1 MNFINIHNHS
11 HFSLLDALSRPK
23 QLAKFA
29 KENQQSAIALT
40 DHGNMYSACEFF
52 KACKSEGVKPIIG
65 CEFYISKD
73 RFIKDSTN
81 RYCNTIVLYAK
92 NHTGYLNLIELVTKS
107 YLEGFYYVP
116 RIDRKLLSG
125 HCQGLVCVSGG
136 VQSELSQAL
145 LAENSDAALDCIQYY
160 KENFEDYFLE
170 ILPPST
176 HEKQSELNSQILELA
191 KAHQL
196 KTVIGCDSHYL
207 YKEDKTAHDVVVC
220 IQSGR
225 SLDEQDRPRY
235 NGDFH
240 LRTLEQIQEEFASTD
255 IDLDTQMQNLKSF
268 EELFELTIEFNQNL
282 LPKFE
287 TPDQLPADTYLR
299 QLCEEGLEKKYT
311 EAEKKDAY
319 ERLNYELSVIESM
332 GFVDYFL
339 IVWDFVKFAK
349 DKGIMVGPGRGSAA
363 GSIIAYCLDITT
375 VDPLLYG
382 LYFERFLNPERV
394 SMPDVDI
401 DFADTRREEV
411 MDYVVE
417 RYGRL
422 NVAQIITFGTMS
434 AKAVV
439 RDVGRALGMQYQD
452 VDRIAKLV
460 PPPVL
465 GKYEPLKKSVEDAPE
480 LSMAYKNEE
489 ATKRLM
495 DFAIKLEGTVRH
507 TGTHACA
514 VIIAQEPLTHFTP
527 LQPASGRE
535 NSIVTQYSMKPLEDI
550 GLLKMDFLGLKNLTI
565 LEIALKNIMDRH
577 NVDIDIDNLPLD
589 DEKTYELLTVGLTT
603 GVFQLESAGM
613 KRYLK
618 ELKPSRLQDIIAMNA
633 LYRPGPMDYIPQYI
647 NGKHDPKS
655 IKYMHPVFEPI
666 LEETYGVGVYQEQI
680 LRIARDFAGFSLG
693 EADLLRRAVG
703 KKIPELLAEQ
713 KAKFC
718 DGAKTNGHDPEF
730 AAQVFTD
737 VIEPFAGYGFNKAHA
752 TCYAYIAYQTA
763 YLKANYTV
771 EFMAALLT
779 ADLESTDRVVI
790 EIQECDDLGI
800 DVLPPDINESS
811 VNFTVTDEKTI
822 RFGLGA
828 IKGLGTKTVE
838 QIIDIRIQAGKF
850 ESLEDF
856 AQKVPSELLN
866 KKTIQALAY
875 AGAFDKFGSR
885 HQIAN
890 SYEIINK
897 YSKQHT
903 DMRNAGQGSLFD
915 MMDTPQ
921 QTQNLSLTQ
930 VEPLTDFQILSKE
943 KEVLGL
949 YVSAHPLKGLGSYL
963 SQKYKPINEISDDD
977 LEKKVKLCGM
987 VTNYRK
993 FYTKAS
999 KQMMTFTLE
1008 DLTGSIDVVCFP
1020 RGMSQIKE
1028 EIAPDDFFVCY
1039 GTISRRDGFQLML
1052 TNVQK
1057 VSLDV
1062 MKESALESDS
1072 FDHSTEEF
1080 VIEIPDHVS
1089 KTNLAKL
1096 KELLNDNKGE
1106 TPVKLVVNS
1115 NTESPKMISLK
1126 SGLTLTP
1133 SIRSQIMTLL
1143 K

>member
-1 MNFINIHNHS
+1 MNFINIHNHT
-11 HFSLLDALSRPK
+11 HYSLLDALSRPK
-23 QLAKFA
+23 HLAKFA
-29 KENQQSAIALT
+29 SDNKQPAIAIT
-40 DHGNMYSACEFF
+40 DHGNLYGACEFF
-52 KACKSEGVKPIIG
+52 KYCKSENIKPIIG
-65 CEFYISKD
+65 CEIYISKD

-81 RYCNTIVLYAK
+81 RYSNTILLYAK

-116 RIDRKLLSG
+116 RIDHKLLAG
-125 HCQGLVCVSGG
+125 HTEGLACVSAGFQG
-136 VQSELSQAL
+136 EICQFL
-145 LAENSDAALDCIQYY
+145 LAENFEKAEEIAQKYKDLFDDYY
-160 KENFEDYFLE
+160 LE
-170 ILPPST
+170 ILPPKT
-176 HEKQSELNSQILELA
+176 HPKQEQINSQIIEISKKLDIPV
-191 KAHQL
+191 
-196 KTVIGCDSHYL
+196 VIGCDSHYVDI
-207 YKEDKTAHDVVVC
+207 KDKQSHDVLVC

-225 SLDEQDRPRY
+225 NVDEIDRPKY
-235 NGDFH
+235 EGDMH
-240 LRTLEQIQEEFASTD
+240 LRTKVDIELEFKGLPDLEKYMQNTVEFA
-255 IDLDTQMQNLKSF
+255 DLFSL
-268 EELFELTIEFNQNL
+268 EIEFGQNL

-287 TPDQLPADTYLR
+287 TPDNKPADSYLR
-299 QLCEEGLEKKYT
+299 ELCELGLDEKYSLD
-311 EAEKKDAY
+311 EKPAAI

-332 GFVDYFL
+332 GFIDYFL

-375 VDPLLYG
+375 VDPLKYG

-439 RDVGRALGMQYQD
+439 RDVGRALGYLYAD

-465 GKYEPLKKSVEDAPE
+465 GKYEPLIKSVEEAPD
-480 LSMAYKNEE
+480 LSLAYKAEP

-527 LQPASGRE
+527 MQPASGRE

-565 LEIALKNIMDRH
+565 LEIALEIIKQRH
-577 NVDIDIDNLPLD
+577 NVEIDIDNLNLE
-589 DEKTYELLTVGLTT
+589 DEKTYELLSIGLTT
-603 GVFQLESAGM
+603 GVFQLESNGM

-618 ELKPSRLQDIIAMNA
+618 ELKPSRLEDIIAMNA

-647 NGKHDPKS
+647 QGKHDPKS
-655 IKYMHPVFEPI
+655 IKYMDPVFEPI

-713 KAKFC
+713 KAKFVE
-718 DGAKTNGHDPEF
+718 GAQANGHDGEF
-730 AAQVFTD
+730 AAKVFTD

-790 EIQECDDLGI
+790 EIEECAELGI
-800 DVLPPDINESS
+800 NVLPPDINESS
-811 VNFTVTDEKTI
+811 LNFTVIDESNI

-838 QIIDIRIQAGKF
+838 QIIAIRNEVGAF

-856 AQKVPSELLN
+856 AQKVPPELLN
-866 KKTIQALAY
+866 KKSIQALSY

-897 YSKQHT
+897 YSKQHET
-903 DMRNAGQGSLFD
+903 ARNSGQSSLFD
-915 MMDTPQ
+915 MFESTTSADKLELLP
-921 QTQNLSLTQ
+921 
-930 VEPLTDFQILSKE
+930 VEPLTDFQILTHE
-943 KEVLGL
+943 KDVLGL
-949 YVSAHPLKGLGSYL
+949 YVSSHPLKGLGTYL
-963 SQKYKPINEISDDD
+963 SKKYNQVSDLNEDFID
-977 LEKKVKLCGM
+977 KKVKMCGM
-987 VTNYRK
+987 ITNYRK
-993 FYTKAS
+993 FYTKNS

-1008 DLTGSIDVVCFP
+1008 DLTGSIDVVCFA
-1020 RGMSQIKE
+1020 RNLNSLKDE
-1028 EIAPDDFFVCY
+1028 VHPDEFFVCY
-1039 GTISRRDGFQLML
+1039 GTVGKRDNFQLRL
-1052 TNVQK
+1052 DQVQK
-1057 VSLDV
+1057 VSLDK

-1072 FDHSTEEF
+1072 FEHQKETF
-1080 VIEIPDHVS
+1080 EISIPKDTS
-1089 KTNLAKL
+1089 KTNLSKL
-1096 KELLNDNKGE
+1096 KEILASNPGE
-1106 TPVKLVVNS
+1106 TPVCLILENIDGSSKSIN
-1115 NTESPKMISLK
+1115 LK
-1126 SGLTLTP
+1126 SGITLTP
-1133 SIRSQIMTLL
+1133 AVKSQIMSLL

>member
-1 MNFINIHNHS
+1 MSFINIHNHT
-11 HFSLLDALSRPK
+11 HYSLLDALSRPK
-23 QLAKFA
+23 QLAKYA
-29 KENQQSAIALT
+29 KENGQSAIGIT
-40 DHGNMYSACEFF
+40 DHGNLYAACEFF

-81 RYCNTIVLYAK
+81 RYCNTVLLYAK
-92 NHTGYLNLIELVTKS
+92 NHTGYLNLIELVSKS

-125 HCQGLVCVSGG
+125 HTEGLICVSGG
-136 VQSELSQAL
+136 IQSELSEAIL
-145 LAENSDAALDCIQYY
+145 TENDEKIEKCIDFY
-160 KENFEDYFLE
+160 KTNFENYFLE
-170 ILPPST
+170 ILPEST
-176 HEKQSELNSQILELA
+176 HDKQSFVNQKILDLSNSHELPVL
-191 KAHQL
+191 
-196 KTVIGCDSHYL
+196 IGCDSHYL
-207 YKEDKTAHDVVVC
+207 NLEDKPSHDVLVC

-225 SLDEQDRPRY
+225 PVDQQDRPRY
-235 NGDFH
+235 NGNMH
-240 LRTLEQIQEEFASTD
+240 LRTLDEITKEFESID
-255 IDLDTQMQNLKSF
+255 INPYLENLKKF
-268 EELFELTIEFNQNL
+268 EDLFELNIEFNQNL
-282 LPKFE
+282 LPKFD
-287 TPDQLPADTYLR
+287 TPDQIPADKYLR
-299 QLCEEGLEKKYT
+299 QLCEQGLEEKYS
-311 EAEKKDAY
+311 EEEKKSAY
-319 ERLNYELSVIESM
+319 DRLNYELSVIESM

-349 DKGIMVGPGRGSAA
+349 DRGIMVGPGRGSAA

-375 VDPLLYG
+375 VDPLKYG

-439 RDVGRALGMQYQD
+439 RDVGRALGMEYSS
-452 VDRIAKLV
+452 VDRVAKLV
-460 PPPVL
+460 PPPVF

-480 LSMAYKNEE
+480 LSMAYKNEDQ
-489 ATKRLM
+489 TKRLM

-514 VIIAQEPLTHFTP
+514 VIIAQEPLTNFTP

-535 NSIVTQYSMKPLEDI
+535 NSIVTQYSMKPLEEI

-565 LEIALKNIMDRH
+565 LEIALENIKQRH
-577 NVDIDIDNLPLD
+577 GIDIDIDNIPLD
-589 DEKTYELLTVGLTT
+589 DSKTYDLLTVGLTT
-603 GVFQLESAGM
+603 GVFQLESNGM

-618 ELKPSRLQDIIAMNA
+618 ELRPSRLEDIIAMNA
-633 LYRPGPMDYIPQYI
+633 LYRPGPMEYIPQYI

-680 LRIARDFAGFSLG
+680 LRIARDFSGFSLG

-718 DGAKTNGHDPEF
+718 DGAKANGHDPEF
-730 AAQVFTD
+730 AAKVFTD

-763 YLKANYTV
+763 YLKANYTT

-790 EIQECDDLGI
+790 EIQECEDLGI
-800 DVLPPDINESS
+800 KVLPPEINESS
-811 VNFTVTDEKTI
+811 VNFTVTDDSTI

-838 QIIDIRIQAGKF
+838 RIIEIRNELGKF
-850 ESLEDF
+850 ESMEDF
-856 AQKVPSELLN
+856 AQKVPPELLN

-875 AGAFDKFGSR
+875 AGAFDSFGSR

-890 SYEIINK
+890 SFDIINK
-897 YSKQHT
+897 YSKQHS

-915 MMDTPQ
+915 MFDGPSQ
-921 QTQNLSLTQ
+921 VERLSLTQ
-930 VEPLTDFQILSKE
+930 VEALSDFQILSKE

-949 YVSAHPLKGLGSYL
+949 YVSSHPLKGLGSYL
-963 SQKYKPINEISDDD
+963 SQKYLQISTITEDDID
-977 LEKKVKLCGM
+977 KKVKICGM
-987 VTNYRK
+987 VTNFRK
-993 FYTKAS
+993 FYTKTS

-1008 DLTGSIDVVCFP
+1008 DLSGSIDVVCFP
-1020 RGMSQIKE
+1020 RSMGALKAE
-1028 EIAPDDFFVCY
+1028 VAEDDFFVCY
-1039 GTISRRDGFQLML
+1039 GNISKRDNFQLML
-1052 TNVQK
+1052 NQVQK

-1062 MKESALESDS
+1062 MKQSALESEA
-1072 FDHSTEEF
+1072 FDHSKEEF
-1080 VIEIPDHVS
+1080 VIEIPSHVS
-1089 KTNLAKL
+1089 KKNLTQL
-1096 KELLNDNKGE
+1096 KQILNDNQGE
-1106 TPVKLVVNS
+1106 TPVKLIVNADS
-1115 NTESPKMISLK
+1115 ASPKTISLK
-1126 SGLTLTP
+1126 SGLTLSP
-1133 SIRSQIMTLL
+1133 SVKSQIKALL

>member
-1 MNFINIHNHS
+1 MNFINIHNHT

-23 QLAKFA
+23 HLAKFA
-29 KENQQSAIALT
+29 SDNKQPAIALT
-40 DHGNMYSACEFF
+40 DHGNLYGACEFF
-52 KACKSEGVKPIIG
+52 KYCKNEGVKPIIG
-65 CEFYISKD
+65 CEVYISRD
-73 RFIKDSTN
+73 RFVKDSTN
-81 RYCNTIVLYAK
+81 RYSNTLLLYAQ

-116 RIDRKLLSG
+116 RIDNKLLSG
-125 HCQGLVCVSGG
+125 HTEGLVCVSAGFQG
-136 VQSELSQAL
+136 EICQYL
-145 LAENSDAALDCIQYY
+145 LAEN
-160 KENFEDYFLE
+160 FEKAFETAKAYNSMFEKYFLE

-176 HEKQSELNSQILELA
+176 HPKQSIINNQIIDIA
-191 KAHQL
+191 NQL
-196 KTVIGCDSHYL
+196 DIPVVIGCDSHYVDI
-207 YKEDKTAHDVVVC
+207 KDKQSHDVLVC

-225 SLDEQDRPRY
+225 NVDDADRPKY
-235 NGDFH
+235 EGDMQ
-240 LRTLEQIQEEFASTD
+240 LRTKVDIEMEFKDFPNLEQYMQNTLEFAD
-255 IDLDTQMQNLKSF
+255 
-268 EELFELTIEFNQNL
+268 LFELEIEFGQNL

-287 TPDQLPADTYLR
+287 TPDDIPADNYLR
-299 QLCEEGLEKKYT
+299 QLCEEGLHAKYPT
-311 EAEKKDAY
+311 EEHTSAF

-375 VDPLLYG
+375 VDPLKYG

-439 RDVGRALGMQYQD
+439 RDVGRALGFPYAD

-465 GKYEPLKKSVEDAPE
+465 GKYEPLTKSVDDAPD
-480 LSMAYKNEE
+480 LSLAYKGEP

-527 LQPASGRE
+527 MQPASGRE

-565 LEIALKNIMDRH
+565 LEVALNIIKDRH
-577 NVDIDIDNLPLD
+577 NVDIDIDNVDLHD
-589 DEKTYELLTVGLTT
+589 KKTFELFSAGLTT
-603 GVFQLESAGM
+603 GVFQLESNGM

-618 ELKPSRLQDIIAMNA
+618 DLRPSRLEDIIAMNA

-647 NGKHDPKS
+647 QGKHDPKS
-655 IKYMHPVFEPI
+655 IKYMDPVFEPI
-666 LEETYGVGVYQEQI
+666 LKETYGVGVYQEQI

-713 KAKFC
+713 KAKFVE
-718 DGAKTNGHDPEF
+718 GAESNGHDPDF
-730 AAQVFTD
+730 AAKVFTD

-790 EIQECDDLGI
+790 EIEECAELGI
-800 DVLPPDINESS
+800 NVLPPDINESS
-811 VNFTVTDEKTI
+811 LNFTVIDESNI

-838 QIIDIRIQAGKF
+838 QIIEIRNESGPF

-856 AQKVPSELLN
+856 AQKVPPELLN
-866 KKTIQALAY
+866 KKSIQALAY

-890 SYEIINK
+890 SFELINK
-897 YSKQHT
+897 YSKQHET
-903 DMRNAGQGSLFD
+903 ARNSGQSSLFD
-915 MMDTPQ
+915 MFES
-921 QTQNLSLTQ
+921 TQSADKLELLP
-930 VEPLTDFQILSKE
+930 VEPLSDFQILTHE
-943 KEVLGL
+943 KDVLGL
-949 YVSAHPLKGLGSYL
+949 YVSSHPLKGLGKYL
-963 SQKYKPINEISDDD
+963 SRKYNQVSDLNDD
-977 LEKKVKLCGM
+977 FVDKKVKMCGM

-993 FYTKAS
+993 FYTKNS

-1008 DLTGSIDVVCFP
+1008 DLTGSIDVVCFA
-1020 RGMSQIKE
+1020 RNLNSLKE
-1028 EIAPDDFFVCY
+1028 EVCPDGFFVCY
-1039 GTISRRDGFQLML
+1039 GTVGKRDNFQLRL
-1052 TNVQK
+1052 DQVQK
-1057 VSLDV
+1057 VSLDK

-1072 FDHSTEEF
+1072 FEHQTEVFEI
-1080 VIEIPDHVS
+1080 VIPKETS
-1089 KTNLAKL
+1089 KSNLSKL
-1096 KELLNDNKGE
+1096 KEVLSNNAGE
-1106 TPVKLVVNS
+1106 TPVCLKLENIDGTTKTI
-1115 NTESPKMISLK
+1115 NLK
-1126 SGLTLTP
+1126 SGITLTP
-1133 SIRSQIMTLL
+1133 AVKSQIMSLL

>member
-1 MNFINIHNHS
+1 MNFINIHNHT
-11 HFSLLDALSRPK
+11 HYSLLDALSRPK

-29 KENQQSAIALT
+29 SDNKQPAIALT
-40 DHGNMYSACEFF
+40 DHGNLYGACEFF
-52 KACKSEGVKPIIG
+52 KYCKAEGVKPIIG
-65 CEFYISKD
+65 CEVYVSRD

-81 RYCNTIVLYAK
+81 RYSQTLLLYAK
-92 NHTGYLNLIELVTKS
+92 NHAGYLNLIELVTKS

-116 RIDRKLLSG
+116 RIDKKLLAG
-125 HCQGLVCVSGG
+125 HTEGLVCVSAGFQG
-136 VQSELSQAL
+136 EICQFL
-145 LAENSDAALDCIQYY
+145 LAENFDKALEVAQSYKTLFKDYY
-160 KENFEDYFLE
+160 LE

-176 HEKQSELNSQILELA
+176 HPKQVIINNQIIEISKKLDIPV
-191 KAHQL
+191 
-196 KTVIGCDSHYL
+196 VIGCDSHYVDVQ
-207 YKEDKTAHDVVVC
+207 DKQSHDVLVC

-225 SLDEQDRPRY
+225 NVDETDRPKY
-235 NGDFH
+235 EGNMQ
-240 LRTLEQIQEEFASTD
+240 LRTNVDIEMEFKELPE
-255 IDLDTQMQNLKSF
+255 LDKYMQNTLDF
-268 EELFELTIEFNQNL
+268 ADLFELQIEFGQNL
-282 LPKFE
+282 LPKFD
-287 TPDQLPADTYLR
+287 TPKNVPADQYLR
-299 QLCEEGLEKKYT
+299 ELCEQGLKNKYT
-311 EAEKKDAY
+311 NEEQESAY
-319 ERLNYELSVIESM
+319 ERLNYELSVIEDM

-375 VDPLLYG
+375 VDPLKYG

-439 RDVGRALGMQYQD
+439 RDVGRALGFAYAD
-452 VDRIAKLV
+452 VDRIAKLI

-465 GKYEPLKKSVEDAPE
+465 GKYEPLSKSVEDAPD
-480 LSMAYKNEE
+480 LSLAYKNEPE
-489 ATKRLM
+489 TKRLM

-527 LQPASGRE
+527 MQPASGRE

-565 LEIALKNIMDRH
+565 LEIALEIIKGRH
-577 NVDIDIDNLPLD
+577 NVEIDIDHVDLND
-589 DEKTYELLTVGLTT
+589 KKTFELLSAGLTT
-603 GVFQLESAGM
+603 GVFQLESNGM

-618 ELKPSRLQDIIAMNA
+618 ELRPSRLEDIIAMNA

-647 NGKHDPKS
+647 QGKHDPKS
-655 IKYMHPVFEPI
+655 IKYLDPVFKPI
-666 LEETYGVGVYQEQI
+666 LKETYGVGVYQEQI

-713 KAKFC
+713 KAKFM
-718 DGAKTNGHDPEF
+718 DGAQSNGHDPKF
-730 AAQVFTD
+730 AEKVFTD

-752 TCYAYIAYQTA
+752 TCYGYIAYQTA

-790 EIQECDDLGI
+790 EIDECSELGI

-811 VNFTVTDEKTI
+811 LNFTVIDDSNI

-828 IKGLGTKTVE
+828 VKGLGTKTVE
-838 QIIDIRIQAGKF
+838 RIIEIRNESGPF

-856 AQKVPSELLN
+856 AQKIPPELLN
-866 KKTIQALAY
+866 KKSIQALSY

-885 HQIAN
+885 HQIAC
-890 SYEIINK
+890 SFEILNK
-897 YSKQHT
+897 YSKQYET
-903 DMRNAGQGSLFD
+903 ARNSGQSSLFD
-915 MMDTPQ
+915 MFDSAPSADK
-921 QTQNLSLTQ
+921 LELIA
-930 VEPLTDFQILSKE
+930 VEPLGDFEILTNE
-943 KEVLGL
+943 KNVLGL
-949 YVSAHPLKGLGSYL
+949 YVSSHPLKGLGRYL
-963 SQKYKPINEISDDD
+963 SQKYNQVSDLNDD
-977 LEKKVKLCGM
+977 FVDKKIKMCGM
-987 VTNYRK
+987 ITNYRK
-993 FYTKAS
+993 FYTKNG

-1008 DLTGSIDVVCFP
+1008 DLTGSIDVVCFA
-1020 RGMSQIKE
+1020 RNLNSLKE
-1028 EIAPDDFFVCY
+1028 EVQPDEFFVCY
-1039 GTISRRDGFQLML
+1039 GTVGKRDTFQLRL
-1052 TNVQK
+1052 DQVQK
-1057 VSLDV
+1057 VSLEK
-1062 MKESALESDS
+1062 MKESALESDN
-1072 FDHSTEEF
+1072 FEHQTEIF
-1080 VIEIPDHVS
+1080 EIKIPKETS
-1089 KTNLAKL
+1089 KTNLTQL
-1096 KELLNDNKGE
+1096 KEVLSKNPGN
-1106 TPVKLVVNS
+1106 TPVCLQMENLDGSIKTIN
-1115 NTESPKMISLK
+1115 LK
-1126 SGLTLTP
+1126 SGITLTP
-1133 SIRSQIMTLL
+1133 AVKSQIMSLL

>member
-1 MNFINIHNHS
+1 MSFINIHNHT
-11 HFSLLDALSRPK
+11 HYSLLDALSRPK
-23 QLAKFA
+23 QLAKYA
-29 KENQQSAIALT
+29 KENGQSAIGIT
-40 DHGNMYSACEFF
+40 DHGNLYAACEFF

-81 RYCNTIVLYAK
+81 RYCNTVLLYAK
-92 NHTGYLNLIELVTKS
+92 NHTGYLNLIELVSKS

-125 HCQGLVCVSGG
+125 HTEGLICVSGG
-136 VQSELSQAL
+136 IQSELSEAIL
-145 LAENSDAALDCIQYY
+145 TENDEKIEKCIDFY
-160 KENFEDYFLE
+160 KTNFEHYFLE
-170 ILPPST
+170 ILPEST
-176 HEKQSELNSQILELA
+176 HDKQSFVNQKILDLSNSHELPVL
-191 KAHQL
+191 
-196 KTVIGCDSHYL
+196 IGCDSHYL
-207 YKEDKTAHDVVVC
+207 NLEDKPSHDVLVC

-225 SLDEQDRPRY
+225 PVDQQDRPRY
-235 NGDFH
+235 NGNMH
-240 LRTLEQIQEEFASTD
+240 LRTLDEITKEFEAMD
-255 IDLDTQMQNLKSF
+255 ISPYLENLKKF
-268 EELFELTIEFNQNL
+268 EDLFELNIEFNQNL
-282 LPKFE
+282 LPKFD
-287 TPDQLPADTYLR
+287 TPDQIPADQYLR
-299 QLCEEGLEKKYT
+299 QLCELGLEDKYN
-311 EAEKKDAY
+311 EEEKKSAY
-319 ERLNYELSVIESM
+319 DRLNYELSVIESM

-349 DKGIMVGPGRGSAA
+349 DRGIMVGPGRGSAA

-375 VDPLLYG
+375 VDPLKYG

-439 RDVGRALGMQYQD
+439 RDVGRALGMEYSS
-452 VDRIAKLV
+452 VDRVAKLI
-460 PPPVL
+460 PPPVF

-480 LSMAYKNEE
+480 LSMAYKNEDQ
-489 ATKRLM
+489 TKRLM

-514 VIIAQEPLTHFTP
+514 VIIAQEPLTNFTP

-535 NSIVTQYSMKPLEDI
+535 NSIVTQYSMKPLEEI

-565 LEIALKNIMDRH
+565 LEIALENIKQRH
-577 NVDIDIDNLPLD
+577 GIDIDIDNIPLD
-589 DEKTYELLTVGLTT
+589 DSKTYDLLTVGLTT
-603 GVFQLESAGM
+603 GVFQLESNGM

-618 ELKPSRLQDIIAMNA
+618 ELRPSRLEDIIAMNA
-633 LYRPGPMDYIPQYI
+633 LYRPGPMEYIPQYI

-680 LRIARDFAGFSLG
+680 LRIARDFSGFSLG

-718 DGAKTNGHDPEF
+718 DGAKANGHDPEF
-730 AAQVFTD
+730 AAKVFTD

-763 YLKANYTV
+763 YLKANYTT

-790 EIQECDDLGI
+790 EIQECEDLGI
-800 DVLPPDINESS
+800 KVLPPEINESS
-811 VNFTVTDEKTI
+811 VNFTVTDDSTI

-838 QIIDIRIQAGKF
+838 RIIEIRNELGKF
-850 ESLEDF
+850 ESMEDF
-856 AQKVPSELLN
+856 AQKVPPELLN

-875 AGAFDKFGSR
+875 AGAFDSFGSR

-890 SYEIINK
+890 SFDIINK
-897 YSKQHT
+897 YSKQHS

-915 MMDTPQ
+915 MFDGPSQ
-921 QTQNLSLTQ
+921 VERLSLTQ
-930 VEPLTDFQILSKE
+930 VEALSDFQILSKE

-949 YVSAHPLKGLGSYL
+949 YVSSHPLKGLGSYL
-963 SQKYKPINEISDDD
+963 SQKYLQISTITEDDID
-977 LEKKVKLCGM
+977 KKVKICGM
-987 VTNYRK
+987 VTNFRK
-993 FYTKAS
+993 FYTKTS

-1008 DLTGSIDVVCFP
+1008 DLSGSIDVVCFP
-1020 RGMSQIKE
+1020 RSMGALKAE
-1028 EIAPDDFFVCY
+1028 VAEDDFFVCY
-1039 GTISRRDGFQLML
+1039 GNISKRDNFQLML
-1052 TNVQK
+1052 NQVQK

-1062 MKESALESDS
+1062 MKQSALESEA
-1072 FDHSTEEF
+1072 FDHSKEEF
-1080 VIEIPDHVS
+1080 VIEIPSHVS
-1089 KTNLAKL
+1089 KKNLTQL
-1096 KELLNDNKGE
+1096 KQILNDNQGE
-1106 TPVKLVVNS
+1106 TPVKLIVNADS
-1115 NTESPKMISLK
+1115 ASPKTISLK
-1126 SGLTLTP
+1126 SGLTLSP
-1133 SIRSQIMTLL
+1133 SVKSQIKALL

>member
-1 MNFINIHNHS
+1 MNFINIHNHT

-23 QLAKFA
+23 HLAKFA
-29 KENQQSAIALT
+29 SDNKQPAIALT
-40 DHGNMYSACEFF
+40 DHGNLYGACEFF
-52 KACKSEGVKPIIG
+52 KYCKNEGVKPIIG
-65 CEFYISKD
+65 CEVYVSRD

-81 RYCNTIVLYAK
+81 RYSNTLLLYAQ
-92 NHTGYLNLIELVTKS
+92 NHQGYLNLIELVTKS

-116 RIDRKLLSG
+116 RIDHKLLSG
-125 HCQGLVCVSGG
+125 HTEGLICVSAGLQG
-136 VQSELSQAL
+136 EICQYL
-145 LAENSDAALDCIQYY
+145 LAENFDKALEIAELY
-160 KENFEDYFLE
+160 KNLFDKYFLE

-176 HEKQSELNSQILELA
+176 HPKQEEINKQIIQIGENLDIPV
-191 KAHQL
+191 
-196 KTVIGCDSHYL
+196 VIGCDSHYVDI
-207 YKEDKTAHDVVVC
+207 KDKQSHDVLVC

-225 SLDEQDRPRY
+225 NVDEVDRPKY
-235 NGDFH
+235 EGNMN
-240 LRTLEQIQEEFASTD
+240 LRTKVDIELEFKDLPDLDKYMQNTLEFA
-255 IDLDTQMQNLKSF
+255 DLFDL
-268 EELFELTIEFNQNL
+268 EIEFGQNL

-287 TPDQLPADTYLR
+287 TPDDIPADKYLR
-299 QLCEEGLEKKYT
+299 QLCEAGLHLKYPSDEH
-311 EAEKKDAY
+311 EAAF

-375 VDPLLYG
+375 VDPLKYG

-439 RDVGRALGMQYQD
+439 RDVGRALGYPYAD

-465 GKYEPLKKSVEDAPE
+465 GKYEPLAKSVEDAPD
-480 LSMAYKNEE
+480 LSLAYKGEP

-527 LQPASGRE
+527 MQPASGRE

-565 LEIALKNIMDRH
+565 LEVALDIIKKRH
-577 NVDIDIDNLPLD
+577 DVDIDIDNVDLHD
-589 DEKTYELLTVGLTT
+589 KKTFELFSAGLTT
-603 GVFQLESAGM
+603 GVFQLESNGM

-618 ELKPSRLQDIIAMNA
+618 DLRPSRLEDIIAMNA

-647 NGKHDPKS
+647 QGKHDPKS
-655 IKYMHPVFEPI
+655 IKYMDPVFEPI
-666 LEETYGVGVYQEQI
+666 LKETYGVGVYQEQI

-713 KAKFC
+713 KAKFVE
-718 DGAKTNGHDPEF
+718 GAESNGHDPDF
-730 AAQVFTD
+730 AAKVFTD

-790 EIQECDDLGI
+790 EIEECAELGTN
-800 DVLPPDINESS
+800 VLPPDINESS
-811 VNFTVTDEKTI
+811 LNFTVIDESNI

-838 QIIDIRIQAGKF
+838 QIIEIRNESGPF
-850 ESLEDF
+850 ETLEDF
-856 AQKVPSELLN
+856 AQKVPPELLN
-866 KKTIQALAY
+866 KKSIQALAY

-890 SYEIINK
+890 SFEIINK
-897 YSKQHT
+897 YSKQHET
-903 DMRNAGQGSLFD
+903 ARNSGQSSLFD
-915 MMDTPQ
+915 MFDS
-921 QTQNLSLTQ
+921 TQSADKLELLP
-930 VEPLTDFQILSKE
+930 VEPLSDFQILTNE
-943 KEVLGL
+943 KAVLGL
-949 YVSAHPLKGLGSYL
+949 YVSSHPLKGLGKYL
-963 SQKYKPINEISDDD
+963 SKKYNQVSDLNDD
-977 LEKKVKLCGM
+977 FVDKKVKMCGM

-993 FYTKAS
+993 FYTKNS

-1008 DLTGSIDVVCFP
+1008 DLTGSIDVVCFA
-1020 RGMSQIKE
+1020 RNLNSLKE
-1028 EIAPDDFFVCY
+1028 EVCPDDFFVCY
-1039 GTISRRDGFQLML
+1039 GTVGKRDNFQLRL
-1052 TNVQK
+1052 DQVQK
-1057 VSLDV
+1057 VSLDK
-1062 MKESALESDS
+1062 MKESALDTDS
-1072 FDHSTEEF
+1072 FEHQTETF
-1080 VIEIPDHVS
+1080 EITIPKETS

-1096 KELLNDNKGE
+1096 KDILSNNPGE
-1106 TPVKLVVNS
+1106 TPVCLKLENLDGSVKLIN
-1115 NTESPKMISLK
+1115 LK
-1126 SGLTLTP
+1126 SGITLTP
-1133 SIRSQIMTLL
+1133 AVKSQIMSLL

>member
-1 MNFINIHNHS
+1 MNFINIHNHT
-11 HFSLLDALSRPK
+11 HYSLLDALSRPK
-23 QLAKFA
+23 HLAKFA
-29 KENQQSAIALT
+29 SDNKQPAIALT
-40 DHGNMYSACEFF
+40 DHGNLYGACEFF
-52 KACKSEGVKPIIG
+52 KYCKAEGVKPIIG
-65 CEFYISKD
+65 CEVYVSRD

-81 RYCNTIVLYAK
+81 RYSQTLLLYAK

-116 RIDRKLLSG
+116 RIDKKLLSG
-125 HCQGLVCVSGG
+125 HTEGLVCVSSG
-136 VQSELSQAL
+136 SQGEICQYL
-145 LAENSDAALDCIQYY
+145 LAENFDKALEVARSY
-160 KENFEDYFLE
+160 KDLFEDYYLE

-176 HEKQSELNSQILELA
+176 HPKQTAINDQIIQISKSLDLPV
-191 KAHQL
+191 
-196 KTVIGCDSHYL
+196 VIGCDSHYVNIQ
-207 YKEDKTAHDVVVC
+207 DKPSHDVLVC

-225 SLDEQDRPRY
+225 NVDETDRPKY
-235 NGDFH
+235 KGDMQ
-240 LRTLEQIQEEFASTD
+240 LRTNVDIEMEFKGLPELETYMKNTLEFA
-255 IDLDTQMQNLKSF
+255 DLFDMQ
-268 EELFELTIEFNQNL
+268 IEFGQNL
-282 LPKFE
+282 LPKYD
-287 TPDQLPADTYLR
+287 TPENEPADQYLR
-299 QLCEEGLEKKYT
+299 ELCEQGLKSKYT
-311 EAEKKDAY
+311 EDEHESAFK
-319 ERLNYELSVIESM
+319 RLNYELSVIESM
-332 GFVDYFL
+332 GFIDYFL

-375 VDPLLYG
+375 VDPLKYG

-439 RDVGRALGMQYQD
+439 RDVGRALGFLYAD

-465 GKYEPLKKSVEDAPE
+465 GKYEPLSKSVEDAPD
-480 LSMAYKNEE
+480 LSLAYKNEP

-495 DFAIKLEGTVRH
+495 DYAIKLEGTVRH

-527 LQPASGRE
+527 MQPASGRE

-565 LEIALKNIMDRH
+565 LEIALEIIKDRH
-577 NVDIDIDNLPLD
+577 DVEIDIDHVDLYD
-589 DEKTYELLTVGLTT
+589 KKTFELFSAGLTT
-603 GVFQLESAGM
+603 GVFQLESSGM

-618 ELKPSRLQDIIAMNA
+618 ELRPSRLEDIIAMNA

-647 NGKHDPKS
+647 QGKHDPKS
-655 IKYMHPVFEPI
+655 IKYMDPVFEPI
-666 LEETYGVGVYQEQI
+666 LKETYGVGVYQEQI

-713 KAKFC
+713 KAKFI
-718 DGAKTNGHDPEF
+718 DGAQANGHDPKF
-730 AAQVFTD
+730 AGKVFTD

-790 EIQECDDLGI
+790 EIDECSELGI
-800 DVLPPDINESS
+800 EVLPPDINESS
-811 VNFTVTDEKTI
+811 LNFTVIDESNI

-838 QIIDIRIQAGKF
+838 RIIEIRNESGPF

-856 AQKVPSELLN
+856 AQKIPPELLN
-866 KKTIQALAY
+866 KKSIQALSY

-885 HQIAN
+885 HQIAC
-890 SYEIINK
+890 SFELLNK
-897 YSKQHT
+897 YSKQHQT
-903 DMRNAGQGSLFD
+903 ARNSGQSSLFD
-915 MMDTPQ
+915 MFDSIPSADK
-921 QTQNLSLTQ
+921 LELLP
-930 VEPLTDFQILSKE
+930 VEPLSDFEILTNE
-943 KEVLGL
+943 KNVLGL
-949 YVSAHPLKGLGSYL
+949 YVSSHPLKGLGRYL
-963 SQKYKPINEISDDD
+963 SQKYHQVTDLNDDFVD
-977 LEKKVKLCGM
+977 KKIKMCGM
-987 VTNYRK
+987 ITNYRK
-993 FYTKAS
+993 FYTKNG

-1008 DLTGSIDVVCFP
+1008 DLTGSIDVVCFA
-1020 RGMSQIKE
+1020 RNLNSLKDEVQ
-1028 EIAPDDFFVCY
+1028 PDEFFVCY
-1039 GTISRRDGFQLML
+1039 GTVGKRDNLQLRL
-1052 TNVQK
+1052 DQVQK
-1057 VSLDV
+1057 VSLEK
-1062 MKESALESDS
+1062 MKESALESNH
-1072 FDHSTEEF
+1072 FEHQTETF
-1080 VIEIPDHVS
+1080 EIKIPKETS
-1089 KTNLAKL
+1089 KTNLTQL
-1096 KELLNDNKGE
+1096 KEVLSTNPGN
-1106 TPVKLVVNS
+1106 TPVCLQMENLNGSIKHI
-1115 NTESPKMISLK
+1115 KLK
-1126 SGLTLTP
+1126 SGITLTP
-1133 SIRSQIMTLL
+1133 AVKSQIMSLL

>member
-1 MNFINIHNHS
+1 MNFINIHNHT
-11 HFSLLDALSRPK
+11 HYSLLDALSRPK
-23 QLAKFA
+23 QLALFA
-29 KENQQSAIALT
+29 KTNNQPAIAIT
-40 DHGNMYSACEFF
+40 DHGNLYAACKFF
-52 KACKSEGVKPIIG
+52 KACKAEGVKPIIG
-65 CEFYISKD
+65 CEFYVSKD

-81 RYCNTIVLYAK
+81 RYCNTILLYAK
-92 NHTGYLNLIELVTKS
+92 NQQGYLNLIELVSKS

-125 HCQGLVCVSGG
+125 HTEGLVCVSGG
-136 VQSELSQAL
+136 IQSELSESI
-145 LAENSDAALDCIQYY
+145 LAENDEKTANCIEFY
-160 KENFEDYFLE
+160 KQNFDEYFLE
-170 ILPPST
+170 ILPEST
-176 HEKQSELNSQILELA
+176 HEKQKMLNQKVLELSQ
-191 KAHQL
+191 HHDL
-196 KTVIGCDSHYL
+196 PVLIGCDSHYIN
-207 YKEDKTAHDVVVC
+207 KEDKQPHDVLVC

-225 SLDEQDRPRY
+225 SLDTQDRPRY
-235 NGDFH
+235 AGDMH
-240 LRTLEQIQEEFASTD
+240 LRTLEDIQEEFS
-255 IDLDTQMQNLKSF
+255 DLEIQPFLENLEQFQS
-268 EELFELTIEFNQNL
+268 LFDLEIAFNQNL
-282 LPKFE
+282 LPKFD
-287 TPDQLPADTYLR
+287 TPDDIPVDKFLR
-299 QLCEEGLEKKYT
+299 DLCEQGLEDKYA
-311 EAEKKDAY
+311 EQEKKTAY
-319 ERLNYELSVIESM
+319 ERLEYELSVIESM

-349 DKGIMVGPGRGSAA
+349 DRGIMVGPGRGSAA

-375 VDPLLYG
+375 VDPLKYG

-439 RDVGRALGMQYQD
+439 RDVGRALGMEYTT
-452 VDRIAKLV
+452 VDRVAKLI
-460 PPPVL
+460 PPPVF

-489 ATKRLM
+489 QTKELM
-495 DFAIKLEGTVRH
+495 DYAIKLEGTVRH

-514 VIIAQEPLTHFTP
+514 VIIAQEPLTNFTP

-535 NSIVTQYSMKPLEDI
+535 NSIVTQYSMKPLEEI

-565 LEIALKNIMDRH
+565 LEIALDNIKQRH
-577 NVDIDIDNLPLD
+577 GIEIDIDNIPLD
-589 DEKTYELLTVGLTT
+589 DSKTYELLTVGLTT
-603 GVFQLESAGM
+603 GVFQLESNGM

-618 ELKPSRLQDIIAMNA
+618 ELKPSRLEDIIAMNA

-647 NGKHDPKS
+647 NGKHDPTS

-718 DGAKTNGHDPEF
+718 DGAKASGHDPEF
-730 AAQVFTD
+730 AAKVFTD

-763 YLKANYTV
+763 YLKANYTT

-800 DVLPPDINESS
+800 NVLSPDVNESS
-811 VNFTVTDEKTI
+811 VNFTVTDETTI

-838 QIIDIRIQAGKF
+838 KIIEIRNELGKF
-850 ESLEDF
+850 ESIEDF
-856 AQKVPSELLN
+856 AQKTPPELLN

-890 SYEIINK
+890 SFDIINK
-897 YSKQHT
+897 YSKQYSQ
-903 DMRNAGQGSLFD
+903 MRNAGQGSLFD
-915 MMDTPQ
+915 MVDGPSQ
-921 QTQNLSLTQ
+921 ADNLSL
-930 VEPLTDFQILSKE
+930 VPSEALSDFQILSKE

-963 SQKYKPINEISDDD
+963 AQKYLQISKIGEDDID
-977 LEKKVKLCGM
+977 KKVKLCGM
-987 VTNYRK
+987 VTNVRK
-993 FYTKAS
+993 FYTKNS
-999 KQMMTFTLE
+999 KQMMTFSLE
-1008 DLTGSIDVVCFP
+1008 DLTGTIDVVCFP
-1020 RGMSQIKE
+1020 RNMSALKT
-1028 EIAPDDFFVCY
+1028 EINEDDFFVCY
-1039 GTISRRDGFQLML
+1039 GNISKRDNFQLML
-1052 TNVQK
+1052 NQVQK

-1062 MKESALESDS
+1062 MKTSALQSES
-1072 FDHSTEEF
+1072 FDHVKEDF
-1080 VIEIPDHVS
+1080 VIEIPSNVS
-1089 KTNLAKL
+1089 KPNLSKL
-1096 KELLNDNKGE
+1096 KQILNDNPGE
-1106 TPVKLVVNS
+1106 TPVKLIVNAD
-1115 NTESPKMISLK
+1115 SPKPKTISLK
-1126 SGLTLTP
+1126 SGLTLSP
-1133 SIRSQIMTLL
+1133 SIKSQIMTLL